1 MIQRVFRLSWGM
13 AFAVHVSVAWAQCE
27 ADHNVIVTNFEFTP
41 SSLTVV
47 PGETVAF
54 INIEGLHGVNGDSST
69 VTGASF
75 GNPEVFALD
84 QAEGAIEGTCLG
96 VVTFDIPG
104 VYRYDCPVGY
114 NAEAGMQA
122 EIVVDAFDLADL
134 LFQTS
139 QAGEEPTFWQS
150 GYAFEAFVPEVLTS
164 LTPHTLFAPSD
175 QAVSNVM
182 DFMNLGQF
190 DMLNIPDFTEIMQYH
205 VVPGVLMA
213 EDLTDGM
220 ALQTLQGQTLPVVV
234 NDQGTFVDG
243 AQVIAGDY
251 VADNGVVHVLDSVLA
266 PQGLP
271 TQHVMGW
278 IEESEEHGILWLA
291 IQQLGL
297 QDDLS
302 FQVLIDNSYSEPG
315 PWTVWA
321 PTDLAFEILMEQQ
334 GWSVADLM
342 NSQVL
347 YELVQNHVVQSSIAP
362 SQLTNGFTFTN
373 LNGDVGQVLG
383 EPGAWTIEDANIL
396 GTGHETYN
404 GHVYVLDAV
413 LAPEI
418 DTPEGTCGVWRL
430 ELLSGGAGWGEH
442 YVELQLGEAV
452 EDFIYLPNGSSMN
465 YYFGVDVGQPV
476 NVVYYAYGDGG
487 QSESFRVYDGD
498 NNLVHQ
504 SGVNPWP
511 APAFGLQA
519 CQPEPTNVCGELTV
533 EMTDDWG
540 DGWDIGALKV
550 YINDAFAYE
559 LTLPNGQGPFEVS
572 LPVQEGDE
580 FDFIYVSSYF
590 PQENGYVVRGLDGE
604 VLVDESSFEQ
614 TPGNLVNVF
623 PCPATSLVDDREPAK
638 GVTLRPNPSDAPA
651 FTLQGQGLGALK
663 VTLSSLQGEVL
674 WSGIQQD
681 SGSPVRPG
689 ELASGVYLIQW
700 EELHGTSSGTA
711 RWVLR

>member
-1 MIQRVFRLSWGM
+1 MIQKAFRRTCGLAILLSCTMVWG
-13 AFAVHVSVAWAQCE
+13 QCE

-75 GNPEVFALD
+75 GNPEVFSLD
-84 QAEGAIEGTCLG
+84 QDEGSIEGTCLG
-96 VVTFDIPG
+96 VVTFEIPG

-139 QAGEEPTFWQS
+139 QAGVEPTFWQS
-150 GYAFEAFVPEVLTS
+150 GYAFESFVPGVLTS
-164 LTPHTLFAPSD
+164 LAPHTLFAPSD
-175 QAVSNVM
+175 QAVSDVM

-190 DMLNIPDFTEIMQYH
+190 DMLQIPDFTEIMQYH
-205 VVPGVLMA
+205 AVPGVLMA
-213 EDLTDGM
+213 EDLEDGM

-243 AQVIAGDY
+243 AKLIAGGY
-251 VADNGVVHVLDSVLA
+251 TADNGVVHVLDSVLA

-271 TQHVMGW
+271 TQHVWGW
-278 IEESEEHGILWLA
+278 IAESEEHSILRLA

-297 QDDLS
+297 QGDLS

-321 PTDLAFEILMEQQ
+321 PTDLAFEILMEEQ

-342 NSQVL
+342 DSQVL

-362 SQLTNGFTFTN
+362 SQLTNGFAFTN
-373 LNGDVGQVLG
+373 LNGEVGQVLG
-383 EPGAWTIEDANIL
+383 EPGAWSIDDANVI
-396 GTGHETYN
+396 GTGHEAYN

-413 LAPEI
+413 LAPDI
-418 DTPEGTCGVWRL
+418 PTPEGTCGVWRL

-442 YVELQLGEAV
+442 YVELQLGETV
-452 EDFIYLPNGSSMN
+452 EDFIFLPNGSSMN

-487 QSESFRVYDGD
+487 QSESFRVYDGE

-519 CQPEPTNVCGELTV
+519 CQPEPANVCGELTV
-533 EMTDDWG
+533 EMTDDWA

-559 LTLPNGQGPFEVS
+559 LTLPNGSGPFEVS

-580 FDFIYVSSYF
+580 FDFIYVSSYW
-590 PQENGYVVRGLDGE
+590 PQENGYIVRGLDGE

-614 TPGNLVNVF
+614 TPGNLVNVV
-623 PCPATSLVDDREPAK
+623 PCPATSGVNQGVVFPK
-638 GVTLRPNPSDAPA
+638 VTLRPNPSDSPE
-651 FTLQGQGLGALK
+651 FTLQGEGLGRLR
-663 VTLSSLQGEVL
+663 VTVSSLQGEVL
-674 WSGIQQD
+674 WSGCQEE
-681 SGSPVRPG
+681 SGSVVRPG
-689 ELASGVYLIQW
+689 ALASGVYLIQW
-700 EELHGTSSGTA
+700 QDLNGTLSGTA